1 MLRLSEGT
9 LDGGINNKGIEY
21 YNKLIDL
28 LLENGKKTPFFDWQ
42 LN

>member
-28 LLENGKKTPFFDWQ
+28 LLENGKENTIFR
-42 LN
+42 LAA